1 MTLLIRRLAGLG
13 VVAVVAVLACTEDL
27 TAPGRCDDFCP
38 PEKIVM
44 HDTILDT
51 AITRDSAYGR
61 PIGYI
66 NPPGAPVMFA
76 ESLPGLRTSRAI
88 FRFNPVALLRR
99 VIAPPDT
106 TTGPLLQPDS
116 VFVGLRIV
124 RREAKATNLTLHI
137 YRMPL
142 TIDSTTTFSDPA
154 VSDSFATAL
163 LRSVN
168 LDTLLAQPKIK
179 DSLIAIDS
187 VHFDSTTGD
196 RISVDTTTGPVQYRL
211 ILKFDSLAVPFD
223 TTDSGRVALGVR
235 VTADS
240 FASISL
246 SASEQLNGQP
256 PSILW
261 FNRFDSL
268 GTFVSFRQAPR
279 STAGPGAFDGFVG
292 TPGPTALDSNLLVGG
307 LPAARSLLRLNVPRG
322 ILDSTQIVRATLI
335 LIPSDSIRGVPSDS
349 FNLLVLPAAVDF
361 GAKTSNLADPRL
373 PPDSAIMRVGRPDT
387 VQIEVTNILRRWQVD
402 TTLPRTMILEQQ
414 SVPHLSGFF
423 NEGATLAEAR
433 FYSSRA
439 ALQRPR
445 LRITYIPRITFA
457 P

>member
-1 MTLLIRRLAGLG
+1 MTLLIRRLAVLG

-116 VFVGLRIV
+116 VFVAVRIV
-124 RREAKATNLTLHI
+124 RREAKATNLTLHV
-137 YRMPL
+137 YRVPL

-179 DSLIAIDS
+179 DA
-187 VHFDSTTGD
+187 
-196 RISVDTTTGPVQYRL
+196 VDTTTGHVQYRL

-223 TTDSGRVALGVR
+223 TTDSGRVAFGVR

>member
-1 MTLLIRRLAGLG
+1 MTLLIRRLAVLG

-124 RREAKATNLTLHI
+124 RREAKATNLTLHV
-137 YRMPL
+137 YRLPL

-168 LDTLLAQPKIK
+168 IDTLLARPKIK
-179 DSLIAIDS
+179 DSLIAVDS

-196 RISVDTTTGPVQYRL
+196 RIAVDTTTGHVQYRL

-223 TTDSGRVALGVR
+223 TTDSGRVAFGVR

-439 ALQRPR
+439 ASQRPR

>member
-1 MTLLIRRLAGLG
+1 MTLLVRWLAVLG

-38 PEKIVM
+38 PEKIVL
-44 HDTILDT
+44 HDTILDS

-61 PIGYI
+61 PIGYVD
-66 NPPGAPVMFA
+66 PPGAPVMLA
-76 ESLPGLRTSRAI
+76 ESLPGVRTSRAI

-116 VFVGLRIV
+116 VFVALRIV
-124 RREAKATNLTLHI
+124 RREAKATNLTIHV
-137 YRMPL
+137 YRLPL
-142 TIDSTTTFSDPA
+142 TIDSTTTFSDPT

-168 LDTLLAQPKIK
+168 IDTLLARPKIR
-179 DSLIAIDS
+179 DSVIANDT

-196 RISVDTTTGPVQYRL
+196 RIVMDTVTGQVQYRL

-246 SASEQLNGQP
+246 SASEQFNGQP

-268 GTFVSFRQAPR
+268 GTIVSFRQAPR
-279 STAGPGAFDGFVG
+279 STGGPGAFDGFVT

-307 LPAARSLLRLNVPRG
+307 LPEARSLLRLNVPRS

-335 LIPSDSIRGVPSDS
+335 LIPSDSVRGVPSDS
-349 FNLLVLPAAVDF
+349 FELLAHAAAVDF
-361 GAKTSNLADPRL
+361 GAKTSILADPTL
-373 PPDSAIMRVGRPDT
+373 SPDSTIMRVGLPDT
-387 VQIEVTNILRRWQVD
+387 VRIEVTNLLRRWQVD
-402 TTLPRTMILEQQ
+402 TMLPRTMVLQQ
-414 SVPHLSGFF
+414 GVHLSGFLQ
-423 NEGATLAEAR
+423 NGVTLAEAR

>member
-1 MTLLIRRLAGLG
+1 MTLLIRRLAVLG

-66 NPPGAPVMFA
+66 NPPGAPVMLA
-76 ESLPGLRTSRAI
+76 ETLPGLRTSRAL

-116 VFVGLRIV
+116 VFVALRIV
-124 RREAKATNLTLHI
+124 RREAKATNLTLHV
-137 YRMPL
+137 YRLPL

-168 LDTLLAQPKIK
+168 LDTLLARPKIK

-187 VHFDSTTGD
+187 VHFDPTTGD
-196 RISVDTTTGPVQYRL
+196 RIAVDTTTGQVQYRL

-256 PSILW
+256 PTILW

-268 GTFVSFRQAPR
+268 GTIVSFRQAPR
-279 STAGPGAFDGFVG
+279 STGGPGAFGAAQHGRPRRLRRFYRHAR
-292 TPGPTALDSNLLVGG
+292 THPTRLQPPGRGAAGRAQPAAAQRAAQHPRFDPDRPGDAHPHPFGLDSRRPVRFLQSPRAPCGGG
-307 LPAARSLLRLNVPRG
+307 LRRQVIEPRRSHAAAG
-322 ILDSTQIVRATLI
+322 
-335 LIPSDSIRGVPSDS
+335 
-349 FNLLVLPAAVDF
+349 
-361 GAKTSNLADPRL
+361 
-373 PPDSAIMRVGRPDT
+373 
-387 VQIEVTNILRRWQVD
+387 
-402 TTLPRTMILEQQ
+402 
-414 SVPHLSGFF
+414 
-423 NEGATLAEAR
+423 
-433 FYSSRA
+433 
-439 ALQRPR
+439 
-445 LRITYIPRITFA
+445 
-457 P
+457 

>member
-1 MTLLIRRLAGLG
+1 M
-13 VVAVVAVLACTEDL
+13 VAVWACTEDL

-61 PIGYI
+61 PIGYV
-66 NPPGAPVMFA
+66 NLPDAPVMLA
-76 ESLPGLRTSRAI
+76 ETLPGLRTSRAL

-116 VFVGLRIV
+116 VFVALRIV

-187 VHFDSTTGD
+187 VHFDPTTGD
-196 RISVDTTTGPVQYRL
+196 RIAVDTTSGQVQYRL

-256 PSILW
+256 PTILW

-268 GTFVSFRQAPR
+268 GTIVSFRQAPR
-279 STAGPGAFDGFVG
+279 STSGPGAFDGFIG

-307 LPAARSLLRLNVPRG
+307 LPEARSLLRLNVPRS

-349 FNLLVLPAAVDF
+349 FELLVHAAAVDF
-361 GAKTSNLADPRL
+361 GAKTSLDPSV
-373 PPDSAIMRVGRPDT
+373 PYDSTIMRVGLPDT
-387 VQIEVTNILRRWQVD
+387 VQIEVTNMLRRWQVD
-402 TTLPRTMILEQQ
+402 TTMPRTMVLQQ
-414 SVPHLSGFF
+414 GVHLSGFLY
-423 NEGATLAEAR
+423 NGVTLAEAR